1 MSRIGKLPIK
11 VSKDISVAINGT
23 VITLKKGNVTKS
35 YDFGDKV
42 NVKFE
47 NDEILVSKIH
57 EEDENFWGLH
67 RKNISNIV
75 AGLTTPFKKVLEM
88 TGVGFKAVVSKNFLV
103 LSLGYSHDIAYSIP
117 QGIKI
122 AVDKNNIVIEGD
134 DRELV
139 GRVASTIISFR
150 KTEPYKGK
158 GVKELGQ
165 YVVRKEGKKKK

>member
-11 VSKDISVAINGT
+11 VAKDISVKIEGN
-23 VITLKKGNVTKS
+23 VITLKKGNITKT
-35 YDFGDKV
+35 YDFGDRV
-42 NVKFE
+42 HVKFE
-47 NDEILVSKIH
+47 NDEIFVSKVH

-75 AGLTTPFKKVLEM
+75 EGLTTPFKKTLEFN
-88 TGVGFKAVVSKNFLV
+88 GVGYKAVVNKNFLV
-103 LSLGYSHDIAYSIP
+103 LTLGYSHDIAYSIP
-117 QGIKI
+117 EGIKI
-122 AVDKNNIVIEGD
+122 TVDKNNIIIEGD

-165 YVVRKEGKKKK
+165 YVVRKEGKKK